1 MTKAIRVENADTS
14 DHKVMV
20 QVWEKGR
27 DLGNG
32 SIEPD
37 TMVEEHPLDN
47 PTAMIE
53 KTIWAERYL
62 VIKEV

>member
-1 MTKAIRVENADTS
+1 MTKAIRVENADIS

-20 QVWEKGR
+20 QVWEKPQDG
-27 DLGNG
+27 GHAKM
-32 SIEPD
+32 I
-37 TMVEEHPLDN
+37 EEHPLDN

-53 KTIWAERYL
+53 KTIWKDHFL

>member
-20 QVWEKGR
+20 QVWEKGAG
-27 DLGNG
+27 DKHAK
-32 SIEPD
+32 
-37 TMVEEHPLDN
+37 MVKEYPLN
-47 PTAMIE
+47 HPTAMIE
-53 KTIWAERYL
+53 QTIWKNHFL

>member
-20 QVWEKGR
+20 QVWEKGS
-27 DLGNG
+27 DGG
-32 SIEPD
+32 HAK
-37 TMVEEHPLDN
+37 MVSEHPLN
-47 PTAMIE
+47 HPTAMIE
-53 KTIWAERYL
+53 KTIWKNHFL